1 MQTNIV
7 SNRNSV
13 KEFTVNIKHLHKK
26 YMLIQQMEIV
36 LMPPFNSMPQ
46 LLQADNGTSKLHN
59 ILVMKNWQ
67 VLQDVCSITLPRLEQ
82 SQASIILSDPPVYL
96 LLEQIG

>member
-13 KEFTVNIKHLHKK
+13 KEFTVKINHLHKK